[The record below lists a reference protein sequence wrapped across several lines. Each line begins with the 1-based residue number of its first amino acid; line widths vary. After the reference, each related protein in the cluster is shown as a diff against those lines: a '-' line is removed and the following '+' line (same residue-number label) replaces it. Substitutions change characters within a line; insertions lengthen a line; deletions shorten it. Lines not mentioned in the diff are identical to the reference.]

1 MLSIVI
7 PTHDEEKRILPTLGA
22 LTKFLKGRYDYEIIV
37 VDDGSDATAEIVR
50 EFAEKNKRVRVIH
63 FSRRIGKG
71 AAVKRGLSAGKG
83 SELLIYD
90 ADAATPPDEIPRLV
104 QALKTYD
111 VAVGAR
117 HAHDEAGGPFYRRV
131 VRRGFNLLLRALF
144 GWRFRDT
151 QCGFKAL
158 RKNAAK
164 VLAREMRRAGYEFD
178 VELLARARR
187 QGFSIVEIPVSWRH
201 VPGGPIERASAFET
215 LAAACRMLAGT
226 VKVRLEV

>member
-37 VDDGSDATAEIVR
+37 VDDGSDATADIVR
-50 EFAEKNKRVRVIH
+50 EFAEKNKRVRLIH
-63 FSRRIGKG
+63 FPKRVGKG
-71 AAVKRGLSAGKG
+71 AAVKRGLLAGKG

-111 VAVGAR
+111 VAIGAR
-117 HAHDEAGGPFYRRV
+117 HAHGEAGGPFYRRV

-158 RKNAAK
+158 RKKAAR

-187 QGFSIVEIPVSWRH
+187 RGFSIAEIPVEWKH
-201 VPGGPIERASAFET
+201 VPGGPIERAGAFET
-215 LAAACRMLAGT
+215 LANAARILFGALE
-226 VKVRLEV
+226 VRLEI